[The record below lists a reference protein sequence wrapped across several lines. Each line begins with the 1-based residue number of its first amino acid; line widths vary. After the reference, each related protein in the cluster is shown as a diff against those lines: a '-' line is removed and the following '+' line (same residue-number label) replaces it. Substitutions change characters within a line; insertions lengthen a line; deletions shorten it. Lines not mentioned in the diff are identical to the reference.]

1 MGREQGEDR
10 EPVLVSACLLGRACR
25 YDGRSSLDPA
35 LKAELDEGRLEPVPF
50 CPEEHGGLPTPRP
63 AAWIE
68 KKNAAAVVDGQ
79 ARVMDEN
86 GRDATDAFLAGAR
99 GALDRCR
106 ERGIRRA
113 FLKERSPSCGV
124 QCTHVDGEAV
134 KGPGTTTELLTR
146 AGIEVHGVD
155 GGTSSGRKPD
165 RR

>member
-1 MGREQGEDR
+1 MGQMGAEDR

-25 YDGRSSLDPA
+25 YDGRSSLDPHLA
-35 LKAELDEGRLEPVPF
+35 TELDEGQLEPVPF

-68 KKNAAAVVDGQ
+68 KDGAAAVIDGEG
-79 ARVMDEN
+79 RVVDEN
-86 GRDATDAFLAGAR
+86 GRDATQAFLAGAR
-99 GALDRCR
+99 GAVELCR

-124 QCTHVDGEAV
+124 TCTHVDGVAV

-146 AGIEVHGVD
+146 AGIEVRGVD
-155 GGTSSGRKPD
+155 GGSSARPGA
-165 RR
+165 

>member
-1 MGREQGEDR
+1 MSQHGAEDR

-35 LKAELDEGRLEPVPF
+35 LAAELDEGRLEPIPF

-68 KKNAAAVVDGQ
+68 EEDAAAVIDGHSK
-79 ARVMDEN
+79 VVDEN

-99 GALDRCR
+99 GALELCR
-106 ERGIRRA
+106 ERSIRRA

-124 QCTHVDGEAV
+124 QCTHVNGEAV
-134 KGPGTTTELLTR
+134 AGRGTTTELLAR
-146 AGIEVHGVD
+146 AGIEVRGVE
-155 GGTSSGRKPD
+155 GGASARP
-165 RR
+165 RA